1 MTEATAVAEAP
12 ANDLGLEQDLA
23 DAVVGTWAEDTE
35 ASFVIAP
42 DRILDV
48 LTHLR
53 DASGYDFLSNLTCID
68 YKGYGGKLRAGI
80 ERAPGSRLQPLQHA
94 ARRRLDRAARAGAG
108 GRYGPQRHLGL
119 PGREFAGAGS
129 LRPVRR
135 KI

>member
-80 ERAPGSRLQPLQHA
+80 DERLEVVYNLYSTRR
-94 ARRRLDRAARAGAG
+94 RRRLDRAACAGAG
-108 GRYGPQRHLGL
+108 GRYDPQRHLCL
-119 PGREFAGAGS
+119 PRCEFAGAGG
-129 LRPVRR
+129 LRPVRGQV
-135 KI
+135 